1 MQTLSPVP
9 IRSPRT
15 SNWTVPCAIPDSL
28 PRPGLVTMPSPIMA
42 LMPSFDPVLMPSLY
56 LAHVPSLFSVSMQ
69 STITALMPNLYKFQ
83 FRSSQKVS
91 NLISAP
97 LYHSL
102 GVSLFRATVWH
113 QEIWFMFVHCFLMY
127 FLILCVCQI
136 FVQGFMN
143 FLGLSFLTLFVLYFN
158 FWFSPS
164 SAVANATAIGS
175 RERYLQ
181 LHSTFLLQISDMS

>member
-1 MQTLSPVP
+1 
-9 IRSPRT
+9 
-15 SNWTVPCAIPDSL
+15 
-28 PRPGLVTMPSPIMA
+28 MPSPIMA
-42 LMPSFDPVLMPSLY
+42 LMPSFDPVLMPSSY
-56 LAHVPSLFSVSMQ
+56 LAHVPSLFPVSMQ

-91 NLISAP
+91 NLISAS

-102 GVSLFRATVWH
+102 GVSLSRATVWH
-113 QEIWFMFVHCFLMY
+113 QEIWFMFVYCFMY
-127 FLILCVCQI
+127 FPIFLCLSDFCSRIHEFFGPFIPYIICSLFQ
-136 FVQGFMN
+136 
-143 FLGLSFLTLFVLYFN
+143 FLVL
-158 FWFSPS
+158 PS